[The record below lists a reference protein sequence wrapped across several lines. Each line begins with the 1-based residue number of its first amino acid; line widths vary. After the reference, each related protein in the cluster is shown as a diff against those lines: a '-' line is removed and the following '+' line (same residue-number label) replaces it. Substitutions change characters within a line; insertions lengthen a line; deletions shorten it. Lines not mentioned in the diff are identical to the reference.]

1 MTAARARM
9 ARYFAAEPDK
19 TLALVAE
26 MDMGEPQLPDGAAVE
41 YFCPMHADVI
51 SERAWTMSEMLA

>member
-9 ARYFAAEPDK
+9 ADYLDAEPDK

-26 MDMGEPQLPDGAAVE
+26 MDMGEPQLPAGAAVA
-41 YFCPMHADVI
+41 YAVRCTPM
-51 SERAWTMSEMLA
+51 